1 MNIPGVCYSTRAPP
15 FFELL
20 LFGRPLISRPMFMKK
35 NLGETMIQ
43 LSSVELSYDFFLI
56 ILIKIEFIDSRKIL
70 GVSCL
75 K

>member
-1 MNIPGVCYSTRAPP
+1 
-15 FFELL
+15 
-20 LFGRPLISRPMFMKK
+20 MKK